1 MNNNIIKNVADPLSN
16 HYVASKNYVDTN
28 AFITAGGV
36 VSGDIKLN
44 VGSDLGKESR
54 M

>member
-1 MNNNIIKNVADPLSN
+1 MNSYIFKNVAESLSN
-16 HYVASKNYVDTN
+16 QDVATKNYVGTN

-44 VGSDLGKESR
+44 VGLTWQGV
-54 M
+54 